1 MNAGAL
7 AGADTGSAR
16 FGDLTPLQGLRYGA
30 LGAPLAFAALPLY
43 VLLPSHYGGSL
54 GVPLASLGAV
64 LLATRALDALVDPW
78 LGRLADQV
86 LARPRRDAMAMAAVA
101 AMLLAAGFVALFLPP
116 AGSPAHLLAWCAA
129 ALVLTCLG
137 YSSLGVLHQ
146 AWGARLG
153 GGPALQAQVVAWREG
168 LALAGVLAA
177 SVLPALAGIP
187 AMVATGCALLALALW
202 ALAGAPYRLA
212 RPRLAYAARE
222 AAAAAAIEAV
232 IAAANDVVT
241 DAASTAATG
250 AAPTDPWLP
259 WRVPA
264 FRRLMSVFLLN
275 GVASAIPATLVLF
288 FIRDRLQAPA
298 WEPAFLGGYFAAAAL
313 SMPLWVRAV
322 SRWGLLRCWLAGMAL
337 AVSAFVWAA
346 RLGSGDT
353 LAFALIC
360 GASGAAFGAD
370 LAVPGALLAGV
381 IRRAGHALEHEGQ
394 YFGWWTCA
402 NKLNLALA
410 AGLSLPVLQSM
421 GYSPG
426 ARSAAA
432 LGSLALIY
440 AALPCL
446 LKGAA
451 AALLWHHRHTLDRP

>member
-1 MNAGAL
+1 MPGLVAGA
-7 AGADTGSAR
+7 APSAR
-16 FGDLTPLQGLRYGA
+16 AVDSLTLREGLRYGA

-43 VLLPSHYGGSL
+43 VLLPSHYAGL

-64 LLATRALDALVDPW
+64 LLATRALDALVDPG
-78 LGRLADQV
+78 LGRLVDHV
-86 LARPRRDAMAMAAVA
+86 LARPRRDAMALAALAGLV
-101 AMLLAAGFVALFLPP
+101 MAAGFAALFFPP
-116 AGSPAHLLAWCAA
+116 AGTPDDLLRWCAV
-129 ALVLTCLG
+129 ALVVTCLG

-153 GGPALQAQVVAWREG
+153 GGPALQARVVGWREG

-187 AMVATGCALLALALW
+187 VMVATACALLVLALW

-212 RPRLAYAARE
+212 RPRL
-222 AAAAAAIEAV
+222 
-232 IAAANDVVT
+232 
-241 DAASTAATG
+241 STAALPPADT
-250 AAPTDPWLP
+250 WLP

-264 FRRLMSVFLLN
+264 FRRLMAVFLLN

-288 FIRDRLQAPA
+288 FIRDRLLAPA

-313 SMPLWVRAV
+313 SVPLWVRAV
-322 SRWGLLRCWLAGMAL
+322 TRWGLLHCWLAGMAL
-337 AVSAFVWAA
+337 AVAAFVWAA
-346 RLGSGDT
+346 RLGAGDT
-353 LAFALIC
+353 AAFALIC
-360 GASGAAFGAD
+360 LASGAAFGAD

-381 IRRAGHALEHEGQ
+381 IRRAGHAQQHEGQ

-410 AGLSLPVLQSM
+410 AGLSLPLLQSL

-426 ARSAAA
+426 ARDAAA
-432 LGSLALIY
+432 LTSLALIY

-446 LKGAA
+446 LKAAA
-451 AALLWHHRHTLDRP
+451 AALLWYHRHTLDRS

>member
-1 MNAGAL
+1 MNAGWL
-7 AGADTGSAR
+7 AGTATGSR
-16 FGDLTPLQGLRYGA
+16 RLGDLTPLQGLHYGA

-78 LGRLADQV
+78 LGRLADRV
-86 LARPRRDAMAMAAVA
+86 LARPRRAAVA
-101 AMLLAAGFVALFLPP
+101 LATAAAGLMATGFAALFLPP
-116 AGSPAHLLAWCAA
+116 AGSADHLLAWCAS

-153 GGPALQAQVVAWREG
+153 GGPLLQAQVVAWREG

-187 AMVATGCALLALALW
+187 AMLATGGALLVLGLW
-202 ALAGAPYRLA
+202 ALGGAPYRLT
-212 RPRLAYAARE
+212 RPRLASSTS
-222 AAAAAAIEAV
+222 AAAPAATPATTPAATPAAAP
-232 IAAANDVVT
+232 
-241 DAASTAATG
+241 DAAPD

-264 FRRLMSVFLLN
+264 FRRLMAIFLLN

-298 WEPAFLGGYFAAAAL
+298 WEPIFLGGYFAAAAL

-337 AVSAFVWAA
+337 AISAFAWAA

-353 LAFALIC
+353 TAFALIC
-360 GASGAAFGAD
+360 AASGAALGAD

-381 IRRAGHALEHEGQ
+381 IRRAGHALHHEGQ
-394 YFGWWTCA
+394 YFGWWTGA

-410 AGLSLPVLQSM
+410 AGVSLPLLQSL

-426 ARSAAA
+426 ARDAAA
-432 LGSLALIY
+432 LGSLALLY

-451 AALLWHHRHTLDRP
+451 AALLWHHRHTLERP

>member
-1 MNAGAL
+1 MTQAL
-7 AGADTGSAR
+7 AGTLATGKPRAI
-16 FGDLTPLQGLRYGA
+16 DLTPRQGLRYGA

-43 VLLPSHYGGSL
+43 VLLPSHYGDKL

-78 LGRLADQV
+78 LGRLADRV
-86 LARPRRDAMAMAAVA
+86 LARPRRDAMALAGLAG
-101 AMLLAAGFVALFLPP
+101 LLMAAGFAALFFPP
-116 AGSPAHLLAWCAA
+116 AGSADHLLRLCAA
-129 ALVLTCLG
+129 ALVVTCLG

-153 GGPALQAQVVAWREG
+153 GGPAQQARVTGWREG
-168 LALAGVLAA
+168 LALVGVLAA

-187 AMVATGCALLALALW
+187 AMVATGCVLLALALW

-212 RPRLAYAARE
+212 APQLATGTAAPD
-222 AAAAAAIEAV
+222 AAA
-232 IAAANDVVT
+232 
-241 DAASTAATG
+241 
-250 AAPTDPWLP
+250 TDPWLP
-259 WRVPA
+259 WRAPA
-264 FRRLMSVFLLN
+264 FRRLMAVFLLN

-298 WEPAFLGGYFAAAAL
+298 WEPAFLGGYFAAAAM

-322 SRWGLLRCWLAGMAL
+322 ARWGLLRCWLAGMGL
-337 AVSAFVWAA
+337 AVAAFVWAA

-353 LAFALIC
+353 TAFALIC
-360 GASGAAFGAD
+360 VASGMAFGAD
-370 LAVPGALLAGV
+370 LAVPGALLTGV
-381 IRRAGHALEHEGQ
+381 IRRAGHALHHEGQ

-410 AGLSLPVLQSM
+410 AGLSLPLLQSL

-426 ARSAAA
+426 ARDAAA

-451 AALLWHHRHTLDRP
+451 AALLWHHRHSLDRP

>member
-1 MNAGAL
+1 MSTGLTPGASL
-7 AGADTGSAR
+7 GTAR
-16 FGDLTPLQGLRYGA
+16 SDDLTPLQGLRYGA

-43 VLLPSHYGGSL
+43 VLLPSHYSGSL

-78 LGRLADQV
+78 LGRLSDRV
-86 LARPRRDAMAMAAVA
+86 LARPRRDAMALAGLAGL
-101 AMLLAAGFVALFLPP
+101 LLAAGFAALFFPP
-116 AGSPAHLLAWCAA
+116 PGSPDYLLAWCAA
-129 ALVLTCLG
+129 ALVVTCLG

-153 GGPALQAQVVAWREG
+153 GGPALQARVVAWREG

-187 AMVATGCALLALALW
+187 AMVATGGLLLVLALW
-202 ALAGAPYRLA
+202 ALAGAPYRWV
-212 RPRLAYAARE
+212 RPRLATA
-222 AAAAAAIEAV
+222 
-232 IAAANDVVT
+232 T
-241 DAASTAATG
+241 PDAAGPDA
-250 AAPTDPWLP
+250 WLP

-264 FRRLMSVFLLN
+264 FRRLMAIFVLN

-322 SRWGLLRCWLAGMAL
+322 ARWGLLRCWLAGMVL
-337 AVSAFVWAA
+337 AVATFVWAA
-346 RLGSGDT
+346 RLGTGDT
-353 LAFALIC
+353 PYFALIC
-360 GASGAAFGAD
+360 LASGAAFGAD

-381 IRRAGHALEHEGQ
+381 IRGAGHALHHEGQ

-410 AGLSLPVLQSM
+410 AGLSLPLLQAL

-426 ARSAAA
+426 ARDGAA

-440 AALPCL
+440 AAVPSL
-446 LKGAA
+446 LKGTA
-451 AALLWHHRHTLDRP
+451 AALLWHHRHSLDRP

>member
-1 MNAGAL
+1 MNTGLTAGA
-7 AGADTGSAR
+7 GIGTRRSDG
-16 FGDLTPLQGLRYGA
+16 LTPLQGLRYGA

-43 VLLPSHYGGSL
+43 VLLPSLYSGSL

-78 LGRLADQV
+78 LGRLADRV
-86 LARPRRDAMAMAAVA
+86 LARPRRDAMALAGLAGL
-101 AMLLAAGFVALFLPP
+101 LLAAGFAALFYPP
-116 AGSPAHLLAWCAA
+116 AGSPDPLLAWCAA
-129 ALVLTCLG
+129 ALVVTCLG

-153 GGPALQAQVVAWREG
+153 GGPVLQARVGAWREG
-168 LALAGVLAA
+168 LALAGVLTA

-187 AMVATGCALLALALW
+187 AMVATGCGLLVLALW
-202 ALAGAPYRLA
+202 GLAGAPYRLA
-212 RPRLAYAARE
+212 RPRLAYVA
-222 AAAAAAIEAV
+222 
-232 IAAANDVVT
+232 T
-241 DAASTAATG
+241 DAATDAA
-250 AAPTDPWLP
+250 ATDPWLP

-264 FRRLMSVFLLN
+264 FRRLMAVFLLN
-275 GVASAIPATLVLF
+275 GVASAIPATLLLF

-337 AVSAFVWAA
+337 AISAFVWAA

-353 LAFALIC
+353 TAFALIC
-360 GASGAAFGAD
+360 AASGAAFGAD

-381 IRRAGHALEHEGQ
+381 IRRAGHALHHEGQ

-410 AGLSLPVLQSM
+410 AGVSLPLLQSL

-426 ARSAAA
+426 ARDAAA

-451 AALLWHHRHTLDRP
+451 AALLWHHRHALERP

>member
-1 MNAGAL
+1 MSPGLVADAGVGTLRA
-7 AGADTGSAR
+7 ADLR
-16 FGDLTPLQGLRYGA
+16 PLQGLRYGA

-64 LLATRALDALVDPW
+64 LLASRAFDALVDPW
-78 LGRLADQV
+78 LGRLADRA
-86 LARPRRDAMAMAAVA
+86 LARPRRDAMALAGLAG
-101 AMLLAAGFVALFLPP
+101 LLMAAGFAALFFPP
-116 AGSPAHLLAWCAA
+116 AGSAGYLLAWCAA
-129 ALVLTCLG
+129 ALVVTCLG

-153 GGPALQAQVVAWREG
+153 GGPALQSRVVAWREG

-187 AMVATGCALLALALW
+187 LMVVTGCVLLLLGLW

-212 RPRLAYAARE
+212 RPRLAADPAR
-222 AAAAAAIEAV
+222 
-232 IAAANDVVT
+232 IALS
-241 DAASTAATG
+241 DA
-250 AAPTDPWLP
+250 WLP

-264 FRRLMSVFLLN
+264 FRRLMAVFLIN

-322 SRWGLLRCWLAGMAL
+322 SRWGLLHCWLAGMAL
-337 AVSAFVWAA
+337 AVAAFVWAA
-346 RLGSGDT
+346 RLGAGDSA
-353 LAFALIC
+353 AFALIC
-360 GASGAAFGAD
+360 LASGAAFGAD

-381 IRRAGHALEHEGQ
+381 IRRAGHALHHEGH

-410 AGLSLPVLQSM
+410 AGLSLPLLQAL

-426 ARSAAA
+426 ARDSAA

-440 AALPCL
+440 AAVPCL
-446 LKGAA
+446 LKGVA
-451 AALLWHHRHTLDRP
+451 AALLWHHRHALDRP

>member
-1 MNAGAL
+1 MSAGWV
-7 AGADTGSAR
+7 AGTATGTR
-16 FGDLTPLQGLRYGA
+16 RLGDLTPLQGLRYGA

-43 VLLPSHYGGSL
+43 VLLPSHYGGNL

-78 LGRLADQV
+78 LGRLADRV
-86 LARPRRDAMAMAAVA
+86 LARPRRDAMALAGLAG
-101 AMLLAAGFVALFLPP
+101 LLMAAGFVALFFPP
-116 AGSPAHLLAWCAA
+116 AGSTGPLLAWCAA

-153 GGPALQAQVVAWREG
+153 GGPVLQARVGAWREG
-168 LALAGVLAA
+168 LALAGVLTA

-187 AMVATGCALLALALW
+187 AMVATGCGLLVLALW
-202 ALAGAPYRLA
+202 GLAGAPYRLA
-212 RPRLAYAARE
+212 RPRLAYVA
-222 AAAAAAIEAV
+222 
-232 IAAANDVVT
+232 T
-241 DAASTAATG
+241 DAATDAA
-250 AAPTDPWLP
+250 ATDPWLP

-264 FRRLMSVFLLN
+264 FRRLMAVFLLN
-275 GVASAIPATLVLF
+275 GVASAIPATLLLF

-337 AVSAFVWAA
+337 AISAFVWAA

-353 LAFALIC
+353 TAFALIC
-360 GASGAAFGAD
+360 AASGAAFGAD
-370 LAVPGALLAGV
+370 LVVPGALLAGV
-381 IRRAGHALEHEGQ
+381 IRRAGHALHHEGQ

-410 AGLSLPVLQSM
+410 AGVSLPLLQSL

-426 ARSAAA
+426 ARDAAA

-451 AALLWHHRHTLDRP
+451 AALLWHHRHALERP

>member
-1 MNAGAL
+1 MSAGWV
-7 AGADTGSAR
+7 AGTATGTR
-16 FGDLTPLQGLRYGA
+16 RLGDLTPLQGLRYGA

-43 VLLPSHYGGSL
+43 VLLPSHYGGNL

-78 LGRLADQV
+78 LGRLADRV
-86 LARPRRDAMAMAAVA
+86 LARPRRDAMALAALA
-101 AMLLAAGFVALFLPP
+101 GLLMAAGFVALFYPP
-116 AGSPAHLLAWCAA
+116 AGSPDHLLVWCAA
-129 ALVLTCLG
+129 ALVVTCLG

-153 GGPALQAQVVAWREG
+153 GGPVLQARVGAWREG

-187 AMVATGCALLALALW
+187 AMVATGCALLVLGLW

-212 RPRLAYAARE
+212 QPRLVAG
-222 AAAAAAIEAV
+222 AAAAI
-232 IAAANDVVT
+232 DV
-241 DAASTAATG
+241 
-250 AAPTDPWLP
+250 WLP

-264 FRRLMSVFLLN
+264 FRRLMAVFLLN
-275 GVASAIPATLVLF
+275 GVASAIPATLLLF

-337 AVSAFVWAA
+337 AISAFVWAA

-353 LAFALIC
+353 TAFALIC
-360 GASGAAFGAD
+360 AASGAAFGAD

-381 IRRAGHALEHEGQ
+381 IRRAGHALHHEGQ

-410 AGLSLPVLQSM
+410 AGVSLPLLQSL

-426 ARSAAA
+426 ARDAAA
-432 LGSLALIY
+432 LGRLALIY

-451 AALLWHHRHTLDRP
+451 AALLWHHRHALERP

>member
-1 MNAGAL
+1 MNTGLTAGA
-7 AGADTGSAR
+7 GIGTRRSDE
-16 FGDLTPLQGLRYGA
+16 LTPLQGLRYGA

-43 VLLPSHYGGSL
+43 VLLPSHYSGSL

-78 LGRLADQV
+78 LGRLADRV
-86 LARPRRDAMAMAAVA
+86 LARPRRDAMALAGLAG
-101 AMLLAAGFVALFLPP
+101 LWLAAGFAALFSPP
-116 AGSPAHLLAWCAA
+116 PGSPDPLLAWCAA
-129 ALVLTCLG
+129 ALMVTCLG

-153 GGPALQAQVVAWREG
+153 GGPALQARVVAWREG

-177 SVLPALAGIP
+177 SVLPALAGL
-187 AMVATGCALLALALW
+187 AVMVATGGMLLVLALW

-212 RPRLAYAARE
+212 QPRLA
-222 AAAAAAIEAV
+222 AAAPDAAAI
-232 IAAANDVVT
+232 DV
-241 DAASTAATG
+241 
-250 AAPTDPWLP
+250 WLP

-264 FRRLMSVFLLN
+264 FRRLMAIFLLN

-322 SRWGLLRCWLAGMAL
+322 SRWGLLRCWLAGMVL
-337 AVSAFVWAA
+337 AVAAFVWAA
-346 RLGSGDT
+346 RLGTGDT
-353 LAFALIC
+353 TAFALIC

-381 IRRAGHALEHEGQ
+381 IRRAGHALHHEGQ

-410 AGLSLPVLQSM
+410 AGLSLPWLQAL

-426 ARSAAA
+426 ARDSAA

-440 AALPCL
+440 AAVPCL
-446 LKGAA
+446 LKGSA
-451 AALLWHHRHTLDRP
+451 AALLWHHRHSLDRP